1 MKRLWENIKRVLAWI
16 VAIVLLLLITIGLPY
31 LTYYCVHDVYAYY
44 RCEGRATG
52 EIIKERTSH
61 HRGGSVCTITILY
74 VNDRGE
80 EVVFENQMRGEF
92 RTGQK
97 VPVRYSQEAS
107 FCENYN
113 ANVHTKLIIAA
124 VCAAF
129 ALRTWYEIITDL
141 FGWLMSIIRCRSL
154 RNSQRHRDINKNGR

>member
-1 MKRLWENIKRVLAWI
+1 MKVLWENIKKAFAWI
-16 VAIVLLLLITIGLPY
+16 VAIALLLSLTVGLPY
-31 LTYYCVHDVYAYY
+31 LAYYYVHDVYEYY

-61 HRGGSVCTITILY
+61 HRGGSICTITISY
-74 VNDRGE
+74 INDRGE
-80 EVVFENQMRGEF
+80 DVVFENQARGEF
-92 RTGQK
+92 RKGQK

-107 FCENYN
+107 FYENYD

-129 ALRTWYEIITDL
+129 SLSIWYKFITGL
-141 FGWLMSIIRCRSL
+141 FE
-154 RNSQRHRDINKNGR
+154 